1 MNPLPATATRL
12 SFWRALFLAL
22 LVAGL
27 NFALWAALN
36 RPAQPDNWSGKIGGF
51 DYSPYQRYQSPNKGI
66 FPGMDDVDADLK
78 VLARYT
84 DRIRTYS
91 ALENP
96 GIPAIAK
103 KYGLKVLAG
112 TYLDSRWQRNED
124 ELGALVDSVRANDN
138 IDRVMVGNETL
149 LRNDMGVDTL
159 IQYIDRVRA
168 QVKVPVSTAEPWHIW
183 LKYPQLAKHVD
194 FITVHLLPYWEGYPR
209 KDAIGLQVL
218 MRYYELQS
226 AFPGK
231 HIVIGEVGWPSSG
244 DRIKGAT
251 ASIANESLF
260 IRQWLNV
267 ARERGFDYYLMEAFD
282 QPWKEPFEGRVGA

>member
-1 MNPLPATATRL
+1 LNQPPATATAL

-22 LVAGL
+22 FVAGL

-36 RPAQPDNWSGKIGGF
+36 RPAHPADWTGKIGGF
-51 DYSPYQRYQSPNKGI
+51 DYPPYQRYQSPIKGI
-66 FPGMDDVDADLK
+66 FPSMDQVDADLK
-78 VLARYT
+78 LLSKYT
-84 DRIRTYS
+84 DRIRIYS

-96 GIPAIAK
+96 GIPVAAK
-103 KYGLKVLAG
+103 KYNLKVLAG

-124 ELGALVDSVRANDN
+124 EITALIDATRANDN
-138 IDRVMVGNETL
+138 IDSVMVGNETL

-159 IQYIDRVRA
+159 ISYIDRVRA
-168 QVKVPVSTAEPWHIW
+168 QVKVPVSTAEPWHVW

-244 DRIKGAT
+244 DRVKGAL
-251 ASIANESLF
+251 ASVANETFSV
-260 IRQWLNV
+260 RS
-267 ARERGFDYYLMEAFD
+267 AA
-282 QPWKEPFEGRVGA
+282 